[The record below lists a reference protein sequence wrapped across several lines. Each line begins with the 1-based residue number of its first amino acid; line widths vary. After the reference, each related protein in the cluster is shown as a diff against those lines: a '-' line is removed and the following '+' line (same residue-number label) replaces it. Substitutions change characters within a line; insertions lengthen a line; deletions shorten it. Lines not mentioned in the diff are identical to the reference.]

1 MNKRYYARMSDNFST
16 SGTIT
21 ENDEPLGDDV
31 FTCMGFHEQIFGN
44 Q

>member
-16 SGTIT
+16 SGTII

-31 FTCMGFHEQIFGN
+31 FTCIGFHEQIFGN